1 MQCSKLFL
9 FRGFPSRYNLLKP
22 NKGPKNVDFCGILNL
37 LAALKRAGFPKAEL
51 EQVAARIA
59 AQTGATILISF
70 WISLQKAVLNG
81 SNPPV
86 SGDLAPMVYVNNKLY
101 QYADSQPS
109 LTDKESQFIYLG
121 EIESKV
127 SSSQEPK
134 ENFQAN
140 DDIVG
145 AKVYQYENDI
155 VILID
160 GKYFLYSNLENA
172 ENETVEFEGQLS
184 NKSDLSEETLKWL
197 EWYNSLPPEKQL
209 TVSSIPAELYI
220 DDGAGTVDA
229 DQEK

>member
-1 MQCSKLFL
+1 MNAKKFSDAMSELDTKYVDEALN
-9 FRGFPSRYNLLKP
+9 YKKKMKKP
-22 NKGPKNVDFCGILNL
+22 VWIKWGVM
-37 LAALKRAGFPKAEL
+37 AACLC
-51 EQVAARIA
+51 
-59 AQTGATILISF
+59 LI
-70 WISLQKAVLNG
+70 I
-81 SNPPV
+81 
-86 SGDLAPMVYVNNKLY
+86 YVNNKLY

-109 LTDKESQFIYLG
+109 LTDKENQFIYLG

-172 ENETVEFEGQLS
+172 ENETVEFEGQLF

>member
-1 MQCSKLFL
+1 MLDSKKTLWIGTVGQGLFHYD
-9 FRGFPSRYNLLKP
+9 SHA
-22 NKGPKNVDFCGILNL
+22 D
-37 LAALKRAGFPKAEL
+37 
-51 EQVAARIA
+51 
-59 AQTGATILISF
+59 
-70 WISLQKAVLNG
+70 
-81 SNPPV
+81 
-86 SGDLAPMVYVNNKLY
+86 KLY
-101 QYADSQPS
+101 QYTDSQ
-109 LTDKESQFIYLG
+109 LDFTYKESQFIYLG

-172 ENETVEFEGQLS
+172 ENETVEFEGQLF

>member
-1 MQCSKLFL
+1 MNAKKFSAAMNGLDTKYVEEALNCK
-9 FRGFPSRYNLLKP
+9 RKTKKP
-22 NKGPKNVDFCGILNL
+22 VRIKWGVM
-37 LAALKRAGFPKAEL
+37 AACLCL
-51 EQVAARIA
+51 IICV
-59 AQTGATILISF
+59 ATIPRL
-70 WISLQKAVLNG
+70 LNG
-81 SNPPV
+81 SDPSV

-101 QYADSQPS
+101 QYTGSQPN
-109 LTDKESQFIYLG
+109 LTDKESQFIFLG

-140 DDIVG
+140 DDIIG

-160 GKYFLYSNLENA
+160 GEYFLYDNLGNA
-172 ENETVEFEGQLS
+172 ENETVAFEGQLF

-209 TVSSIPAELYI
+209 AVSSIPAELYT
-220 DDGAGTVDA
+220 DDSAGTVDA